1 MDDNSYLPIVNPD
14 VEEQYRLERREKYKH
29 CLTLVFC
36 YIFGFIVVG
45 FIVTGF
51 AFFIG
56 HLSDL

>member
-14 VEEQYRLERREKYKH
+14 IEEQRRLERREKYKH